1 MVTCCLLQEI
11 APAFLACLFQRTPRV
26 ITITLKW
33 IRFASCALPAG
44 VESVSFF
51 RVEHVNGLPHDHRRH
66 SPAGVLVSRQ
76 SKVILGLIWLVQLG
90 ASGSRAAMEN
100 VRIADDHRGFVLT
113 RSGSPFLPW
122 GFNYDHDE
130 NSRLLEDYWDHE
142 WPKVVADFQEMKEL
156 GANIVRVHLQ
166 FGKFMKRPDQP
177 NADALERLANLIR
190 LAEQTGLYLGL
201 TGLGCYRKRD
211 VPAWYDA
218 LAEPERWAAQAR
230 FWEAVAA
237 RCARSPALF
246 CYDLMNEPVVPGGRR
261 QPGEWLGPPLGE
273 FHYVQVITLDQ
284 KERARSAIARA
295 WIDTLARAI
304 RAWIQ
309 SIWSRSAWLTG
320 AWIGR
325 D

>member
-1 MVTCCLLQEI
+1 M
-11 APAFLACLFQRTPRV
+11 
-26 ITITLKW
+26 
-33 IRFASCALPAG
+33 
-44 VESVSFF
+44 
-51 RVEHVNGLPHDHRRH
+51 
-66 SPAGVLVSRQ
+66 SRQ
-76 SKVILGLIWLVQLG
+76 SIVLPGLIWLVQLW
-90 ASGSRAAMEN
+90 ANGSHAAMEN

-113 RSGSPFLPW
+113 RSGSPFIPW

-130 NSRLLEDYWDHE
+130 NSRLLEDYWGLE

-166 FGKFMKRPDQP
+166 FGKFMKGPDQP
-177 NADALERLANLIR
+177 NADALERLGNLIR
-190 LAEQTGLYLGL
+190 LAEQTGLYLDL
-201 TGLGCYRKRD
+201 TGLGCYRRRD

-218 LAEPERWAAQAR
+218 LAEPDRWAAQAR

-237 RCARSPALF
+237 RCASSPALF

-295 WIDTLARAI
+295 WIDSLVRAI
-304 RAWIQ
+304 RRVDTVHLVTVGLVDWSLDRPGLTSGFVPDSIAPRWIF
-309 SIWSRSAWLTG
+309 SASTCTRSEARLTKRSRRWRLSRQRASQC
-320 AWIGR
+320 
-325 D
+325 